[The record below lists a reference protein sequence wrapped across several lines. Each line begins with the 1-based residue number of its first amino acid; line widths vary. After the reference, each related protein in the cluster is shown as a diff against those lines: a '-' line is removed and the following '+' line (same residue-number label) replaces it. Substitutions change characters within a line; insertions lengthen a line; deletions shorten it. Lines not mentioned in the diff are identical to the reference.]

1 MKSFK
6 VIKRMLPEGTYVG
19 EISDVKVKD
28 GRIFFDI
35 YFVDEDITFQPSGIS
50 LELSEHNPLYLFFKE
65 CGYKDCEISDVDLE
79 DLVGCYAHF
88 TIKHRK
94 GNTVTFCNITKM
106 VPMGEDEPFE
116 GCGLNLGSDDL
127 AS

>member
-19 EISDVKVKD
+19 EISNVKVKD
-28 GRIFFDI
+28 GRVFFDI

-50 LELSEHNPLYLFFKE
+50 LELSEHNPLYLFFKD
-65 CGYKDCEISDVDLE
+65 CGYKDYEINDINIDELIH
-79 DLVGCYAHF
+79 CYAHF
-88 TIKHRK
+88 TIKHHK
-94 GNTVTFCNITKM
+94 GNTVTFCNIAKI
-106 VPMGEDEPFE
+106 VPMGEDEAFE
-116 GCGLNLGSDDL
+116 GSGLDWVDDEL